1 MGFNFAA
8 LLAGKYPNSTPM
20 PTDTPKLTATAMG
33 VGVAEKLC
41 AFVMLIPSAFAQS
54 MTAFVAQNVGARRMD
69 RAGRALLCGIG
80 LSLAVSIVVFWGVFF
95 HGDLLSGI
103 FAEDEA
109 VILASAEYLKA
120 YAIDCLLTSFLFS
133 LIGYFNGCG
142 RTVFTMLQG
151 LTGAFC
157 VRLPVAFFDSGLGG
171 ISVLRELV
179 RTLPMENYL
188 YFGDSLHAP
197 YGTKTP
203 EEVTQLSLQAAQKLL
218 AQGAKALVVACN
230 TATSAAIRTLRKT
243 YPALAIVG
251 TEPAI
256 KPAAERHPGG
266 RILMLATAMTVQEEK
281 FQRLKAQYD
290 EQAQIIPIACSGL
303 MEYVEQGIL
312 RGPEVEGYLLD
323 KLEPYL
329 KVPIDAV
336 VLGCTHY
343 PFLRGAIRRI
353 VGRRPEIIDGSFGI
367 AKQLQRRLEEQ
378 QLLNPGPDAGSV
390 SFQNSLDEPEML
402 ELMQALFSYEDETP

>member
-1 MGFNFAA
+1 
-8 LLAGKYPNSTPM
+8 M
-20 PTDTPKLTATAMG
+20 PD
-33 VGVAEKLC
+33 C
-41 AFVMLIPSAFAQS
+41 
-54 MTAFVAQNVGARRMD
+54 
-69 RAGRALLCGIG
+69 RA
-80 LSLAVSIVVFWGVFF
+80 
-95 HGDLLSGI
+95 
-103 FAEDEA
+103 
-109 VILASAEYLKA
+109 
-120 YAIDCLLTSFLFS
+120 
-133 LIGYFNGCG
+133 
-142 RTVFTMLQG
+142 
-151 LTGAFC
+151 
-157 VRLPVAFFDSGLGG
+157 PVAVFDSGLGG

-179 RTLPMENYL
+179 RTLPRENYL

-203 EEVTQLSLQAAQKLL
+203 QEVITLSLQAADRLL

-243 YPALAIVG
+243 YPELAIVG

-256 KPAAERHPGG
+256 KPAVERHPGG

-290 EQAQIIPIACSGL
+290 DQAQIIPIACSGL

-312 RGPEVEGYLLD
+312 RGSEVEGYLLD

-353 VGRRPEIIDGSFGI
+353 VGRRPEIIDGSIGI
-367 AKQLQRRLEEQ
+367 ARQLERRLEEQ
-378 QLLNPGPDAGSV
+378 GLLNPGDV
-390 SFQNSLDEPEML
+390 SGKVEFQNSLDEPEIL
-402 ELMQALFSYEDETP
+402 GLMQALFHYEDEAP

>member
-1 MGFNFAA
+1 
-8 LLAGKYPNSTPM
+8 
-20 PTDTPKLTATAMG
+20 
-33 VGVAEKLC
+33 
-41 AFVMLIPSAFAQS
+41 
-54 MTAFVAQNVGARRMD
+54 
-69 RAGRALLCGIG
+69 
-80 LSLAVSIVVFWGVFF
+80 
-95 HGDLLSGI
+95 
-103 FAEDEA
+103 
-109 VILASAEYLKA
+109 
-120 YAIDCLLTSFLFS
+120 
-133 LIGYFNGCG
+133 
-142 RTVFTMLQG
+142 
-151 LTGAFC
+151 
-157 VRLPVAFFDSGLGG
+157 
-171 ISVLRELV
+171 
-179 RTLPMENYL
+179 
-188 YFGDSLHAP
+188 
-197 YGTKTP
+197 
-203 EEVTQLSLQAAQKLL
+203 
-218 AQGAKALVVACN
+218 
-230 TATSAAIRTLRKT
+230 
-243 YPALAIVG
+243 
-251 TEPAI
+251 
-256 KPAAERHPGG
+256 
-266 RILMLATAMTVQEEK
+266 MLATAMTVQEEK

-367 AKQLQRRLEEQ
+367 AKHLHRRLEEQ

>member
-1 MGFNFAA
+1 
-8 LLAGKYPNSTPM
+8 M
-20 PTDTPKLTATAMG
+20 PDCRAP
-33 VGVAEKLC
+33 VGV
-41 AFVMLIPSAFAQS
+41 
-54 MTAFVAQNVGARRMD
+54 
-69 RAGRALLCGIG
+69 
-80 LSLAVSIVVFWGVFF
+80 
-95 HGDLLSGI
+95 
-103 FAEDEA
+103 
-109 VILASAEYLKA
+109 
-120 YAIDCLLTSFLFS
+120 
-133 LIGYFNGCG
+133 
-142 RTVFTMLQG
+142 
-151 LTGAFC
+151 
-157 VRLPVAFFDSGLGG
+157 FDSGLGG

-179 RTLPMENYL
+179 RTLPRENYL

-203 EEVTQLSLQAAQKLL
+203 QEVISLSLQAADRLL

-243 YPALAIVG
+243 YPELAIVG

-256 KPAAERHPGG
+256 KPAVERHPGG

-281 FQRLKAQYD
+281 FQHLKAQYD

-312 RGPEVEGYLLD
+312 RGAEVEGYLLD

-343 PFLRGAIRRI
+343 PFLSGAIRRI
-353 VGRRPEIIDGSFGI
+353 VGRRPEIIDGSIGI
-367 AKQLQRRLEEQ
+367 ARQLERRLEEQ
-378 QLLNPGPDAGSV
+378 GLLNPGDV
-390 SFQNSLDEPEML
+390 SGKVEFQNSLDEPEIL
-402 ELMQALFSYEDETP
+402 GLMQALFHYEDEAP

>member
-1 MGFNFAA
+1 
-8 LLAGKYPNSTPM
+8 M
-20 PTDTPKLTATAMG
+20 PD
-33 VGVAEKLC
+33 C
-41 AFVMLIPSAFAQS
+41 
-54 MTAFVAQNVGARRMD
+54 
-69 RAGRALLCGIG
+69 RA
-80 LSLAVSIVVFWGVFF
+80 
-95 HGDLLSGI
+95 
-103 FAEDEA
+103 
-109 VILASAEYLKA
+109 
-120 YAIDCLLTSFLFS
+120 
-133 LIGYFNGCG
+133 
-142 RTVFTMLQG
+142 
-151 LTGAFC
+151 
-157 VRLPVAFFDSGLGG
+157 PVAVFDSGLGG

-179 RTLPMENYL
+179 RTLPRENYL

-203 EEVTQLSLQAAQKLL
+203 QEVITLSLQAADRLL
-218 AQGAKALVVACN
+218 SQGAKALVVACN

-266 RILMLATAMTVQEEK
+266 RILMLATAMTVQEEN

-367 AKQLQRRLEEQ
+367 AKQLHRRLEEQ

>member
-1 MGFNFAA
+1 MA
-8 LLAGKYPNSTPM
+8 
-20 PTDTPKLTATAMG
+20 D
-33 VGVAEKLC
+33 C
-41 AFVMLIPSAFAQS
+41 
-54 MTAFVAQNVGARRMD
+54 
-69 RAGRALLCGIG
+69 RA
-80 LSLAVSIVVFWGVFF
+80 
-95 HGDLLSGI
+95 
-103 FAEDEA
+103 
-109 VILASAEYLKA
+109 
-120 YAIDCLLTSFLFS
+120 
-133 LIGYFNGCG
+133 
-142 RTVFTMLQG
+142 
-151 LTGAFC
+151 
-157 VRLPVAFFDSGLGG
+157 PVAVFDSGLGG

-312 RGPEVEGYLLD
+312 RGPEVE
-323 KLEPYL
+323 
-329 KVPIDAV
+329 VPIDAV

-367 AKQLQRRLEEQ
+367 AKQLHRRLEEQ

>member
-1 MGFNFAA
+1 M
-8 LLAGKYPNSTPM
+8 
-20 PTDTPKLTATAMG
+20 
-33 VGVAEKLC
+33 
-41 AFVMLIPSAFAQS
+41 
-54 MTAFVAQNVGARRMD
+54 
-69 RAGRALLCGIG
+69 
-80 LSLAVSIVVFWGVFF
+80 
-95 HGDLLSGI
+95 
-103 FAEDEA
+103 
-109 VILASAEYLKA
+109 
-120 YAIDCLLTSFLFS
+120 
-133 LIGYFNGCG
+133 
-142 RTVFTMLQG
+142 
-151 LTGAFC
+151 
-157 VRLPVAFFDSGLGG
+157 
-171 ISVLRELV
+171 
-179 RTLPMENYL
+179 
-188 YFGDSLHAP
+188 
-197 YGTKTP
+197 
-203 EEVTQLSLQAAQKLL
+203 
-218 AQGAKALVVACN
+218 VACN

-353 VGRRPEIIDGSFGI
+353 VGRRPEIIDGSFGT
-367 AKQLQRRLEEQ
+367 AKQLHRRLEEQ

>member
-1 MGFNFAA
+1 
-8 LLAGKYPNSTPM
+8 M
-20 PTDTPKLTATAMG
+20 PD
-33 VGVAEKLC
+33 C
-41 AFVMLIPSAFAQS
+41 
-54 MTAFVAQNVGARRMD
+54 
-69 RAGRALLCGIG
+69 RA
-80 LSLAVSIVVFWGVFF
+80 
-95 HGDLLSGI
+95 
-103 FAEDEA
+103 
-109 VILASAEYLKA
+109 
-120 YAIDCLLTSFLFS
+120 
-133 LIGYFNGCG
+133 
-142 RTVFTMLQG
+142 
-151 LTGAFC
+151 
-157 VRLPVAFFDSGLGG
+157 PVAVFDSGLGG

-179 RTLPMENYL
+179 RTLPRENYL

-203 EEVTQLSLQAAQKLL
+203 QEVVDLSLQAADRLL
-218 AQGAKALVVACN
+218 SQGAKALVVACN

-243 YPALAIVG
+243 YPELAIVG

-256 KPAAERHPGG
+256 KPAVERHPGG

-312 RGPEVEGYLLD
+312 RGAEVEGYLLD

-353 VGRRPEIIDGSFGI
+353 VGRRPEIIDGSIGI
-367 AKQLQRRLEEQ
+367 ARQLERRLEEQ
-378 QLLNPGPDAGSV
+378 GLLNPGDV
-390 SFQNSLDEPEML
+390 SGKVEFQNSLDEPEIL
-402 ELMQALFSYEDETP
+402 GLMQALFHYEDEAP

>member
-1 MGFNFAA
+1 
-8 LLAGKYPNSTPM
+8 M
-20 PTDTPKLTATAMG
+20 PD
-33 VGVAEKLC
+33 C
-41 AFVMLIPSAFAQS
+41 
-54 MTAFVAQNVGARRMD
+54 
-69 RAGRALLCGIG
+69 RA
-80 LSLAVSIVVFWGVFF
+80 
-95 HGDLLSGI
+95 
-103 FAEDEA
+103 
-109 VILASAEYLKA
+109 
-120 YAIDCLLTSFLFS
+120 
-133 LIGYFNGCG
+133 
-142 RTVFTMLQG
+142 
-151 LTGAFC
+151 
-157 VRLPVAFFDSGLGG
+157 PVAVFDSGLGG

-179 RTLPMENYL
+179 RTLPRENYL

-203 EEVTQLSLQAAQKLL
+203 QEVITLSLQAADRLL
-218 AQGAKALVVACN
+218 SQGAKALVVACN

-243 YPALAIVG
+243 YPELAIVG

-256 KPAAERHPGG
+256 KPAVERHPGG

-312 RGPEVEGYLLD
+312 RGAEVEGYLLD

-343 PFLRGAIRRI
+343 PFLSGAIRRI
-353 VGRRPEIIDGSFGI
+353 VGRRPEIIDGSIGI
-367 AKQLQRRLEEQ
+367 ARQLERRLEEQ
-378 QLLNPGPDAGSV
+378 GLLNTDDVPGTV
-390 SFQNSLDEPEML
+390 EFQNSLDEPEML
-402 ELMQALFSYEDETP
+402 GLMQALFHYEDEAV

>member
-1 MGFNFAA
+1 
-8 LLAGKYPNSTPM
+8 M
-20 PTDTPKLTATAMG
+20 PD
-33 VGVAEKLC
+33 C
-41 AFVMLIPSAFAQS
+41 
-54 MTAFVAQNVGARRMD
+54 
-69 RAGRALLCGIG
+69 RA
-80 LSLAVSIVVFWGVFF
+80 
-95 HGDLLSGI
+95 
-103 FAEDEA
+103 
-109 VILASAEYLKA
+109 
-120 YAIDCLLTSFLFS
+120 
-133 LIGYFNGCG
+133 
-142 RTVFTMLQG
+142 
-151 LTGAFC
+151 
-157 VRLPVAFFDSGLGG
+157 PVAVFDSGLGG

-179 RTLPMENYL
+179 RTLPRENYL

-203 EEVTQLSLQAAQKLL
+203 QEVISLSLQAADRLL
-218 AQGAKALVVACN
+218 SQGAKALVVACN

-243 YPALAIVG
+243 YPELAIVG

-256 KPAAERHPGG
+256 KPAVERHPGG

-290 EQAQIIPIACSGL
+290 DQAQIIPIACSGL

-312 RGPEVEGYLLD
+312 RGAEVEGNLLD

-353 VGRRPEIIDGSFGI
+353 VGRRPEIIDGSIGI
-367 AKQLQRRLEEQ
+367 ARQLERRLEEQ
-378 QLLNPGPDAGSV
+378 GLLNPGDV
-390 SFQNSLDEPEML
+390 SGKVEFQNSLDEPEIL
-402 ELMQALFSYEDETP
+402 GLMQALFHYEDEAP

>member
-1 MGFNFAA
+1 MA
-8 LLAGKYPNSTPM
+8 
-20 PTDTPKLTATAMG
+20 D
-33 VGVAEKLC
+33 C
-41 AFVMLIPSAFAQS
+41 
-54 MTAFVAQNVGARRMD
+54 
-69 RAGRALLCGIG
+69 RA
-80 LSLAVSIVVFWGVFF
+80 
-95 HGDLLSGI
+95 
-103 FAEDEA
+103 
-109 VILASAEYLKA
+109 
-120 YAIDCLLTSFLFS
+120 
-133 LIGYFNGCG
+133 
-142 RTVFTMLQG
+142 
-151 LTGAFC
+151 
-157 VRLPVAFFDSGLGG
+157 PVAVFDSGLGG

-367 AKQLQRRLEEQ
+367 AKQLHRRLEEQ

>member
-1 MGFNFAA
+1 
-8 LLAGKYPNSTPM
+8 
-20 PTDTPKLTATAMG
+20 
-33 VGVAEKLC
+33 
-41 AFVMLIPSAFAQS
+41 ML
-54 MTAFVAQNVGARRMD
+54 D
-69 RAGRALLCGIG
+69 CRA
-80 LSLAVSIVVFWGVFF
+80 
-95 HGDLLSGI
+95 
-103 FAEDEA
+103 
-109 VILASAEYLKA
+109 
-120 YAIDCLLTSFLFS
+120 
-133 LIGYFNGCG
+133 
-142 RTVFTMLQG
+142 
-151 LTGAFC
+151 
-157 VRLPVAFFDSGLGG
+157 PVAVFDSGLGG

-179 RTLPMENYL
+179 RTLPRENYL

-203 EEVTQLSLQAAQKLL
+203 QEVISLSLQAADRLL

-243 YPALAIVG
+243 YPELAIVG

-256 KPAAERHPGG
+256 KPAVERHPGG

-281 FQRLKAQYD
+281 FQHLKAQYD

-312 RGPEVEGYLLD
+312 RGAEVEGYLLD

-353 VGRRPEIIDGSFGI
+353 VGRRPEIIDGSIGI
-367 AKQLQRRLEEQ
+367 ARQLERRLEEQ
-378 QLLNPGPDAGSV
+378 GLLNPGDV
-390 SFQNSLDEPEML
+390 SGKVEFQNSLDEPEIL
-402 ELMQALFSYEDETP
+402 GLMQALFHYEDEAP

>member
-1 MGFNFAA
+1 MA
-8 LLAGKYPNSTPM
+8 
-20 PTDTPKLTATAMG
+20 D
-33 VGVAEKLC
+33 C
-41 AFVMLIPSAFAQS
+41 
-54 MTAFVAQNVGARRMD
+54 
-69 RAGRALLCGIG
+69 RA
-80 LSLAVSIVVFWGVFF
+80 
-95 HGDLLSGI
+95 
-103 FAEDEA
+103 
-109 VILASAEYLKA
+109 
-120 YAIDCLLTSFLFS
+120 
-133 LIGYFNGCG
+133 
-142 RTVFTMLQG
+142 
-151 LTGAFC
+151 
-157 VRLPVAFFDSGLGG
+157 PVAVFDSGLGG

-343 PFLRGAIRRI
+343 PFLRRGNPPHRRQTPRDHRRQLRHCKAAAQTS
-353 VGRRPEIIDGSFGI
+353 GRAAAAEPRTGRG
-367 AKQLQRRLEEQ
+367 QRFVSELAGRA
-378 QLLNPGPDAGSV
+378 GDAGADAGA
-390 SFQNSLDEPEML
+390 FLL
-402 ELMQALFSYEDETP
+402 

>member
-1 MGFNFAA
+1 MGNKKAEAERFSFFAVPFFFYASRVCSSRIFRPISTRMTPPKISA
-8 LLAGKYPNSTPM
+8 LLFNSEPNPLPRKE
-20 PTDTPKLTATAMG
+20 PTS
-33 VGVAEKLC
+33 EH
-41 AFVMLIPSAFAQS
+41 S
-54 MTAFVAQNVGARRMD
+54 R
-69 RAGRALLCGIG
+69 
-80 LSLAVSIVVFWGVFF
+80 VV
-95 HGDLLSGI
+95 
-103 FAEDEA
+103 
-109 VILASAEYLKA
+109 
-120 YAIDCLLTSFLFS
+120 
-133 LIGYFNGCG
+133 
-142 RTVFTMLQG
+142 
-151 LTGAFC
+151 
-157 VRLPVAFFDSGLGG
+157 
-171 ISVLRELV
+171 
-179 RTLPMENYL
+179 
-188 YFGDSLHAP
+188 
-197 YGTKTP
+197 
-203 EEVTQLSLQAAQKLL
+203 
-218 AQGAKALVVACN
+218 
-230 TATSAAIRTLRKT
+230 
-243 YPALAIVG
+243 
-251 TEPAI
+251 
-256 KPAAERHPGG
+256 
-266 RILMLATAMTVQEEK
+266 TAMTVQEEK

>member
-1 MGFNFAA
+1 MA
-8 LLAGKYPNSTPM
+8 
-20 PTDTPKLTATAMG
+20 D
-33 VGVAEKLC
+33 C
-41 AFVMLIPSAFAQS
+41 
-54 MTAFVAQNVGARRMD
+54 
-69 RAGRALLCGIG
+69 RA
-80 LSLAVSIVVFWGVFF
+80 
-95 HGDLLSGI
+95 
-103 FAEDEA
+103 
-109 VILASAEYLKA
+109 
-120 YAIDCLLTSFLFS
+120 
-133 LIGYFNGCG
+133 
-142 RTVFTMLQG
+142 
-151 LTGAFC
+151 
-157 VRLPVAFFDSGLGG
+157 PVAVFDSGLGG

-203 EEVTQLSLQAAQKLL
+203 QEVISLSLQAADRLL
-218 AQGAKALVVACN
+218 SQGAKALVVACN

-243 YPALAIVG
+243 YPELAIVG

-256 KPAAERHPGG
+256 KPAVERHPGG

-290 EQAQIIPIACSGL
+290 DQAQIIPIACSGL

-312 RGPEVEGYLLD
+312 RGAEVEGYLLD

-343 PFLRGAIRRI
+343 PFLSGAIRRI
-353 VGRRPEIIDGSFGI
+353 VGRRPEIIDGSIGI
-367 AKQLQRRLEEQ
+367 ARQLERRLEEQ
-378 QLLNPGPDAGSV
+378 GLLNPGDV
-390 SFQNSLDEPEML
+390 SGKVEFQNSLDEPEIL
-402 ELMQALFSYEDETP
+402 GLMQALFHYEDEAP